1 MIVFVYTLVWSETTE
16 AVNPKS
22 WPGSLQSALRHAKLA
37 ARFIPMALPER
48 YNTGYNLGVGGA
60 VVHANRLLFVRRAS
74 RRGRGNWQVPG
85 GFVEPDET
93 IEQAVI
99 REVEEEAGVR
109 AAVDGVLGLRNRYDP
124 DMGNSIY
131 IVLLLHPLSGE
142 PHPDNHEVDRAA
154 YLTLREIEA
163 LDQIPP
169 INLEIARRVFAPD
182 RRLLLPQELTHLNN
196 MTYTLFAG

>member
-1 MIVFVYTLVWSETTE
+1 MFVYTLVWSETTE

-22 WPGSLQSALRHAKLA
+22 LPGSLQSALRHAKLA

-48 YNTGYNLGVGGA
+48 YNTGYNLGVGG

-154 YLTLREIEA
+154 YLTLGEIEA